1 MIEKKDWEN
10 MILQLEA
17 IIKNDTMT
25 HEVSNFQFEDRINSY
40 NKSIEFCKKK
50 ISEFPDDKPSDPMP
64 DALKE
69 IVSEVS
75 K

>member
-1 MIEKKDWEN
+1 MIEKKDWK
-10 MILQLEA
+10 MAQ
-17 IIKNDTMT
+17 T
-25 HEVSNFQFEDRINSY
+25 QFENLIVNAQINMACYES
-40 NKSIEFCKKK
+40 SLEIIKKK